1 MEMLLFRIFL
11 IRLEDI
17 MEKIFEDYFS
27 ELQADMVSICLE
39 YVEDRAEKV
48 YIYCSFENNIL
59 SSGFFYKVNGQ
70 VVKKNRLNDVING
83 NEEEY
88 DVSVDRQR
96 ATIAIINDD
105 IKSLVTLCQ
114 KYKKKMPT
122 QIKLTY
128 DVLKNRLNADYCY
141 ETVFSNDKD
150 KTAYDILEEW
160 YNSEKNI

>member
-1 MEMLLFRIFL
+1 MGSEMC
-11 IRLEDI
+11 IR
-17 MEKIFEDYFS
+17 
-27 ELQADMVSICLE
+27 
-39 YVEDRAEKV
+39 DR
-48 YIYCSFENNIL
+48 
-59 SSGFFYKVNGQ
+59 
-70 VVKKNRLNDVING
+70 VKKNRLNDVING

-105 IKSLVTLCQ
+105 IKSLITLCQ